1 LICTDIRWACSSR
14 DALHLRGAGPEHVTH
29 NEALRLLDRL
39 VQLSVLDR
47 DLTAPPGSPTDGDCY
62 MVGSGAI
69 GDWAGWYLN
78 VALWTDGA

>member
-1 LICTDIRWACSSR
+1 MPYIFATQTQK
-14 DALHLRGAGPEHVTH
+14 HVTH

-47 DLTAPPGSPTDGDCY
+47 DLSAPPGSPTDGDCY